1 MRSLMFFAWATL
13 GLWSSLQGDYVIGFL
28 CFIMAEAGI
37 IVMKLDATEKKL
49 KYIEQASRVLI
60 KYHTARAKADGYGR
74 DEAALEA
81 DND

>member
-1 MRSLMFFAWATL
+1 MHRLMLFAWATL
-13 GLWSSLQGDYVIGFL
+13 GLWSSWQGDYVIGFL
-28 CFIMAEAGI
+28 CFIMAEAGL

-49 KYIEQASRVLI
+49 KYIEQASRVLM

-74 DEAALEA
+74 DEAASEA

>member
-13 GLWSSLQGDYVIGFL
+13 GLWSSWQGDYVIGIL
-28 CFIMAEAGI
+28 CFVMAETGL
-37 IVMKLDATEKKL
+37 IVLKLDATEKKL
-49 KYIEQASRVLI
+49 KYIEQASRVLV

-81 DND
+81 DNA